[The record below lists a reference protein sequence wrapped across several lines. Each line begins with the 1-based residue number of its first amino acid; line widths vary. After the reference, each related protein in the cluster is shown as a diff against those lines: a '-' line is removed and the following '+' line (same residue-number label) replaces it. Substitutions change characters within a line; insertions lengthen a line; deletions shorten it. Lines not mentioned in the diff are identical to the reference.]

1 MEPYGNHVS
10 TDAQPHIL
18 AIGGRSFLVNDRNGF
33 TPSPLIRYA
42 LDLTGQDRPR
52 VCFLTTATGDAPDRI
67 SYAYAAF
74 AQLDVE
80 VSHLALFPMPSVPDM
95 RGHLLAQDLIF
106 VFGGSVANLLALWR
120 LHGLDKILRTAWQR
134 GIVLAG
140 ESAGA
145 LCWHVGGNTDSYGPV
160 LRPLT
165 DGLAFLPYSCGVHYD
180 SDEQRRPLLHR
191 LIGDGTLPS
200 GYAADEGVGLHY
212 VGTEFVQA
220 VSYREPRAG
229 KDRAG
234 TNGDEGR
241 AGRPVGGRA
250 YRVEPDGSGGA
261 KETAIEPRL
270 LK

>member
-1 MEPYGNHVS
+1 MS

-18 AIGGRSFLVNDRNGF
+18 AIGGSSFVATGRF
-33 TPSPLIRYA
+33 TFAPSPLLRYA
-42 LDLTGQDRPR
+42 LDLTGQDRPQ
-52 VCFLTTATGDAPDRI
+52 VCFLATATGDAPDRI
-67 SYAYAAF
+67 GHAYAAF
-74 AQLDVE
+74 ARLDVE
-80 VSHLALFPMPSVPDM
+80 VSHLALFPMPNVDDV
-95 RGHLLAQDLIF
+95 RGHLLRQDLIF
-106 VFGGSVANLLALWR
+106 VFGGSAANLLALWR
-120 LHGLDKILRTAWQR
+120 LHGVDEILRRAWED

-145 LCWHVGGNTDSYGPV
+145 LCWHVGGSTDSYGPE

-180 SDEQRRPLLHR
+180 SDEQRRPLLRR
-191 LIGDGTLPS
+191 LIGDGTLPA

-220 VSYREPRAG
+220 VSYRP
-229 KDRAG
+229 
-234 TNGDEGR
+234 
-241 AGRPVGGRA
+241 PGRA
-250 YRVEPDGSGGA
+250 YQVEPDGAGGA